1 MTDFQAL
8 GGELGL
14 RLPPEFPVQVRP
26 NGLTARHAQHG
37 WQLTAIR
44 RSVTADANPKALHAA
59 LAQSLIQRA
68 PALIEVSPILE
79 ARGRGWSGLASR
91 LGTPD
96 RSRNLQLLSVML
108 PPGDEGPA
116 QLLLILD
123 TGADPLPQG
132 LPMSWLGPRELR
144 SGIEGLLSPPPRT
157 LDLEAQASSPSGRAR
172 FQAREPTRLPPTPTS
187 SPAHPAAAS
196 DASAPM
202 PETADPWRAP
212 ETRQLEERADDEA
225 LLLAGQGQ
233 RILVWCV
240 LLAFLT
246 RNLQRSELLPEF
258 FGWAAAVAL
267 MAWAF
272 RGVLMIASGFGYERG
287 RKLALLFASTLPLIG
302 IGTWI
307 WLSLKTTRAL
317 REAGH
322 EVGLFGVKG

>member
-1 MTDFQAL
+1 MTDFHAL

-14 RLPPEFPVQVRP
+14 RLPPEYPVQVRP
-26 NGLTARHAQHG
+26 NGLTARHSQHG

-44 RSVTADANPKALHAA
+44 RSVTAGADPMALHAA

-68 PALIEVSPILE
+68 PTLTEVSPILE
-79 ARGRGWSGLASR
+79 ARGRGWNGLASR

-96 RSRNLQLLSVML
+96 RSRNLQLLSVL
-108 PPGDEGPA
+108 LAQIDEGPT

-123 TGADPLPQG
+123 AGADPLPQG
-132 LPMSWLGPRELR
+132 LPMGWLGPRELR
-144 SGIEGLLSPPPRT
+144 SGIEGLLSPKAALT
-157 LDLEAQASSPSGRAR
+157 LEDHTPGPTGRAS
-172 FQAREPTRLPPTPTS
+172 FQAREPTRPPSALPTGT
-187 SPAHPAAAS
+187 ADPAAEPGAPP
-196 DASAPM
+196 PM
-202 PETADPWRAP
+202 PKPADPWRAP
-212 ETRQLEERADDEA
+212 ETRQLEALADDEA

-240 LLAFLT
+240 LLAFVT

-302 IGTWI
+302 IGVWI

>member
-1 MTDFQAL
+1 MSDFHAL

-14 RLPPEFPVQVRP
+14 RLPPEFQVQLRP
-26 NGLTARHAQHG
+26 NGLTARHSQHG
-37 WQLTAIR
+37 WQLSAIR
-44 RSVTADANPKALHAA
+44 RSVTADADPKALHAA

-68 PALIEVSPILE
+68 PALSELSPILE
-79 ARGRGWSGLASR
+79 ARGRGWDGLASR
-91 LGTPD
+91 LGTSD

-108 PPGDEGPA
+108 PPGEAEPA
-116 QLLLILD
+116 QLVLILD
-123 TGADPLPQG
+123 AGADPLPQG
-132 LPMSWLGPRELR
+132 LPMGWLGLRELR
-144 SGIEGLLSPPPRT
+144 SGIDGLLSPKPT
-157 LDLEAQASSPSGRAR
+157 LALEDSAPGPTGRAS
-172 FQAREPTRLPPTPTS
+172 FQAREPTRPLSALPTGKAEPVAAPGTP
-187 SPAHPAAAS
+187 P
-196 DASAPM
+196 PM
-202 PETADPWRAP
+202 PEVADPWRAP

-317 REAGH
+317 REAGY